1 MHFTKKNSFEKR
13 IELKNKLKQQKIL
26 KFPGAYNPLTAK
38 LIAEIGFEGIYI
50 SGGVMANDLGI
61 PDIGLTTLKEVS
73 YRANQISRV
82 TDLPAIVDADTGFGD
97 CKKTIETFENL
108 GLSGC
113 HIEDQIDQKRCG
125 HLDNK
130 EIISSATMVNKIKTA
145 VKAKK
150 DKNFL
155 VIARTDANSVE
166 GLKKTIEIFEQL
178 GLSGCHIEDQIDEKR
193 CGHLDNKEIIPSAT
207 MVNKIKTAVKAKKD
221 KNFLVI
227 ARTDANSVEGI
238 KKTINRVKAY
248 EDAGADIIFPEA
260 MKDEKEF
267 EQIRKNSKANLLANM
282 TEFGKSKLLSANEL
296 ENLGY
301 NIVIYPVTTQR
312 LAMKSV
318 EDGLRTIMNDGHQNN
333 IIDKM
338 QTRKR
343 LYELVEYEKYNTP
356 DKKITDFKT
365 DGHE

>member
-1 MHFTKKNSFEKR
+1 MHFTKKNPSEKR
-13 IELKNKLKQQKIL
+13 IDLKNKLNKKKIL
-26 KFPGAYNPLTAK
+26 RFPGAYNPLTAK
-38 LIAEIGFEGIYI
+38 LINEIGFDGIYI
-50 SGGVMANDLGI
+50 SGAVMSNDLGV
-61 PDIGLTTLKEVS
+61 PDIGLTSLKEVS

-82 TDLPAIVDADTGFGD
+82 SDLPSIVDADTGFKN
-97 CKKTIETFENL
+97 CKKTLETFESL

-113 HIEDQIDQKRCG
+113 HIEDQVDEKRCG

-130 EIISSATMVNKIKTA
+130 EIISSKEMEKKIKSCVNA
-145 VKAKK
+145 RK
-150 DKNFL
+150 DSNFL
-155 VIARTDANSVE
+155 IIARTDANIVE
-166 GLKKTIEIFEQL
+166 GLEKTIDRI
-178 GLSGCHIEDQIDEKR
+178 
-193 CGHLDNKEIIPSAT
+193 
-207 MVNKIKTAVKAKKD
+207 
-221 KNFLVI
+221 
-227 ARTDANSVEGI
+227 
-238 KKTINRVKAY
+238 KAY

-267 EQIRKNSKANLLANM
+267 EKIRKNSKVDLLANM
-282 TEFGKSKLLSANEL
+282 TEFGKSKLLSASEL

-312 LAMKSV
+312 LAMKNV
-318 EDGLRTIMNDGHQNN
+318 EDGLRVIFTDGHQNN

-343 LYELVEYEKYNTP
+343 LYKLVEYEKYNTP

>member
-1 MHFTKKNSFEKR
+1 MHFTKKKSSQKR
-13 IELKNKLKQQKIL
+13 EELKNKLKKQKIL

-38 LIAEIGFEGIYI
+38 LIAEIRFDGVYI
-50 SGGVMANDLGI
+50 SGAVMANDLGV
-61 PDIGLTTLKEVS
+61 PDIGITTLKEVS
-73 YRANQISRV
+73 YRANQISRAS
-82 TDLPAIVDADTGFGD
+82 DLPSIVDANTGFGD

-113 HIEDQIDQKRCG
+113 HIEDQIDQ
-125 HLDNK
+125 
-130 EIISSATMVNKIKTA
+130 
-145 VKAKK
+145 
-150 DKNFL
+150 
-155 VIARTDANSVE
+155 
-166 GLKKTIEIFEQL
+166 
-178 GLSGCHIEDQIDEKR
+178 KR

-227 ARTDANSVEGI
+227 ARTDANSVEGL
-238 KKTINRVKAY
+238 KKTIDRVKAY

>member
-1 MHFTKKNSFEKR
+1 MHFTKKNSSEKR
-13 IELKNKLKQQKIL
+13 IELKNKLSKQKIL
-26 KFPGAYNPLTAK
+26 KFLGAYNPLTAK

-82 TDLPAIVDADTGFGD
+82 TDLPSIVDADTGFGD
-97 CKKTIETFENL
+97 CKKTVET
-108 GLSGC
+108 
-113 HIEDQIDQKRCG
+113 
-125 HLDNK
+125 
-130 EIISSATMVNKIKTA
+130 
-145 VKAKK
+145 
-150 DKNFL
+150 
-155 VIARTDANSVE
+155 
-166 GLKKTIEIFEQL
+166 FEQL

-193 CGHLDNKEIIPSAT
+193 CGHLDNKEIIPLEK
-207 MVNKIKTAVKAKKD
+207 MINKIKTAVNSKKD
-221 KNFLVI
+221 NNFLII
-227 ARTDANSVEGI
+227 ARTDANSVEGL
-238 KKTINRVKAY
+238 KKTIDRVKAY

-267 EQIRKNSKANLLANM
+267 ELIRKNLKVNLLANM

-312 LAMKSV
+312 LAMKNV
-318 EDGLRTIMNDGHQNN
+318 EDGLLTIMNDGHQNN

-343 LYELVEYEKYNTP
+343 LYELVEYEKYNTS

>member
-1 MHFTKKNSFEKR
+1 MHFTKNNPSEKR
-13 IELKNKLKQQKIL
+13 IELKNKLKKQKIL
-26 KFPGAYNPLTAK
+26 RFPGAYNPLTAK
-38 LIAEIGFEGIYI
+38 LIAEIGFDGVYI
-50 SGGVMANDLGI
+50 SGAVMANDLGI

-82 TDLPAIVDADTGFGD
+82 TDLPSIIDADTGFGD
-97 CKKTIETFENL
+97 CKKTIETFE
-108 GLSGC
+108 
-113 HIEDQIDQKRCG
+113 
-125 HLDNK
+125 
-130 EIISSATMVNKIKTA
+130 
-145 VKAKK
+145 
-150 DKNFL
+150 
-155 VIARTDANSVE
+155 
-166 GLKKTIEIFEQL
+166 QL
-178 GLSGCHIEDQIDEKR
+178 GLSGCHVEDQIDEKR
-193 CGHLDNKEIIPSAT
+193 CGHLDNKEIIPLAE
-207 MVNKIKTAVKAKKD
+207 MVNKIKTAVSAKKD
-221 KNFLVI
+221 KNFLII

-238 KKTINRVKAY
+238 KKTIDRAKAY

-260 MKDEKEF
+260 MRDEKEF
-267 EQIRKNSKANLLANM
+267 ELIRKNLKVNLLANM

-301 NIVIYPVTTQR
+301 SIVIYPVTTQR

-318 EDGLRTIMNDGHQNN
+318 EDGLYAIMNDGHQNN

-343 LYELVEYEKYNTP
+343 LYELVDYEKYNTP

>member
-1 MHFTKKNSFEKR
+1 MHFTKKNSSEKR
-13 IELKNKLKQQKIL
+13 IDFRDKLKNKKIL

-38 LIAEIGFEGIYI
+38 LITEIGFDGIYI
-50 SGGVMANDLGI
+50 SGAVMSNDLGI
-61 PDIGLTTLKEVS
+61 PDIGLTSLKEVS

-82 TDLPAIVDADTGFGD
+82 SDLPSIVDADTGFKD
-97 CKKTIETFENL
+97 CKETIETFENL

-113 HIEDQIDQKRCG
+113 HIEDQIEEKRCG

-130 EIISSATMVNKIKTA
+130 EIISTKEMVKKINISISAR
-145 VKAKK
+145 K

-155 VIARTDANSVE
+155 IIARTDANTVE
-166 GLKKTIEIFEQL
+166 GLDKTIDRI
-178 GLSGCHIEDQIDEKR
+178 
-193 CGHLDNKEIIPSAT
+193 
-207 MVNKIKTAVKAKKD
+207 
-221 KNFLVI
+221 
-227 ARTDANSVEGI
+227 
-238 KKTINRVKAY
+238 KAY

-267 EQIRKNSKANLLANM
+267 EKIRKNSKVNLLANM
-282 TEFGKSKLLSANEL
+282 TEFGKSKLLSAKQL

-312 LAMKSV
+312 LAMKNV
-318 EDGLRTIMNDGHQNN
+318 EDGLKVIFKDGHQNN

-343 LYELVEYEKYNTP
+343 LYELVEYEKYNKP
-356 DKKITDFKT
+356 GKKITDFKT